1 MRWCILSTF
10 TFWNDQNGPEMKHIF
25 AIFSCLSVLL
35 LHSVVMGQVLNDFE
49 FEQWSDLPV
58 YRQGAQ
64 LHNAWAGGLNN
75 VQFGKFDLDGDGWD
89 DLLVFDRHGDRL
101 LPFIFS
107 RQNQAEVY
115 TYAPYYRRFF
125 PVLNHWFQVADYNG
139 DAKPDIFSYTPGGIM
154 VYKNTG
160 DQVPRFVKAVDPYIT
175 SLQGSIYTNLLVTYV
190 DYPVIADLD
199 GDGDLDILTFWGL
212 GSWVELHRNMSVE
225 VTGSADSLLFRKET
239 GCWGRFAEN
248 PESNIIYLDTCYAG
262 GSARFPSNDPKHTG
276 STFCL
281 LDMNGDQKLDLL
293 LGDVDYPDPAPLINA
308 GSNMEAEMV
317 EQLPQYPVMDPVY
330 LWSFPLAQHIDITN
344 SGRKDLVVSPFDPSL
359 VKSRGSESV
368 WLYKDI
374 SSGTGPEFVLADKSF
389 LQRTMIDMGLGAYP
403 VFSDVNGDGLTDM
416 VAGNYGL
423 YDTCF
428 MNNAGQLK
436 CYYYS
441 RLYLFMNTGTAES
454 PEFTLA
460 DDDFA
465 GIPALSIQGAY
476 PAFADLDGDGDMDML
491 LGSDSGK
498 ILFFDNIAG
507 AGAVPVFA
515 EPIADYQ
522 QIEVESFSTPV
533 LFDFDGDGDADLITG
548 SSRGRLSFY
557 RNEGSAGQPVFSLV
571 TDFWGG
577 VDVTD
582 FQLSYTGYSVPA
594 FIRNGSGEVN
604 LLVGSETGIISRYNN
619 LSTEPGALFNKADDH
634 FMYISEGIR
643 TSPAAADLNAD
654 GYPDLA
660 VGNYSGG
667 IALYKGKSPGP
678 AGIPGSYGETGV
690 DVLVAP
696 NPAIGTTSITIRS
709 DGNWSV
715 EIINAYGAVVK
726 TMSAAGNEPLQVG
739 WDVLPAGIYNILCT
753 KAGSPRVKTATK
765 LAVIR

>member
-1 MRWCILSTF
+1 MQWLILPTF
-10 TFWNDQNGPEMKHIF
+10 TFLNDRNKPEMKYFITL
-25 AIFSCLSVLL
+25 LSWLSLLL
-35 LHSVVMGQVLNDFE
+35 LHPDVRGQELNDFE

-58 YRQGAQ
+58 FWNGVH

-75 VQFGKFDLDGDGWD
+75 VQFGRFDLDGDGLD

-101 LPFIFS
+101 LPFLFS
-107 RQNQAEVY
+107 IQDQHAVY

-125 PVLNHWFQVADYNG
+125 PAMNHWFQVADYNG
-139 DAKPDIFSYTPGGIM
+139 DGKTDIFTYTPGGIM

-160 DQVPRFVKAVDPYIT
+160 DHNPQFEKAVDPYIT

-225 VTGSADSLLFRKET
+225 ETGSADSLLFRKET
-239 GCWGRFAEN
+239 GCWGHFAEN

-262 GSARFPSNDPKHTG
+262 GGVRFHANDPKHTG

-281 LDMNGDQKLDLL
+281 IDIDGNQVLDLL

-308 GSNMEAEMV
+308 GSNMEALMT
-317 EQLPQYPVMDPVY
+317 EQLPQYPLTDPVY

-403 VFSDVNGDGLTDM
+403 VFADVNGDGLTDM

-533 LFDFDGDGDADLITG
+533 LFDFEGDGDADLITG

-594 FIRNGSGEVN
+594 FILNGSGEVN

-660 VGNYSGG
+660 VGNYGGG
-667 IALYKGKSPGP
+667 IALFKGKNPGP
-678 AGIPGSYGETGV
+678 AGIPESYGESLTR
-690 DVLVAP
+690 VLVAP
-696 NPAIGTTSITIRS
+696 NPAMDMTKVTILS

-715 EIINAYGAVVK
+715 DIINVYGALVNTIPAVGHQ
-726 TMSAAGNEPLQVG
+726 TIQLG
-739 WDVLPAGIYNILCT
+739 WDDLPAGIYSIVCT
-753 KAGSPRVKTATK
+753 KAGSPRAKTAVK
-765 LAVIR
+765 LVVIR

>member
-75 VQFGKFDLDGDGWD
+75 AQFGKFDLDGDGWD

-403 VFSDVNGDGLTDM
+403 VFADVNGDGLTDM

-533 LFDFDGDGDADLITG
+533 LFDFEGDGDADLITG
-548 SSRGRLSFY
+548 GSRGRLSFY

-660 VGNYSGG
+660 VGNYGGG

-739 WDVLPAGIYNILCT
+739 WDDLPAGIYNILCT

>member
-115 TYAPYYRRFF
+115 TYSPYYRRFF

-317 EQLPQYPVMDPVY
+317 EQLHQYPVMDPVY

-403 VFSDVNGDGLTDM
+403 VFADVNGNGLTDM

-604 LLVGSETGIISRYNN
+604 LLVGSETGIISRYSN

-660 VGNYSGG
+660 VGNYGGG

-696 NPAIGTTSITIRS
+696 NPAMGMTNITIRS

-739 WDVLPAGIYNILCT
+739 WDDLPAGIYNILCT
-753 KAGSPRVKTATK
+753 KAGNPRVKTATK

>member
-1 MRWCILSTF
+1 
-10 TFWNDQNGPEMKHIF
+10 MKQF
-25 AIFSCLSVLL
+25 LTLLSCLSLLL
-35 LHSVVMGQVLNDFE
+35 LHPDARGQALNDFG

-58 YRQGAQ
+58 NMQGVQ
-64 LHNAWAGGLNN
+64 MRNAWAGGLNN
-75 VQFGKFDLDGDGWD
+75 VQFGKYDLDGDGLD

-107 RQNQAEVY
+107 RQDQEAIY

-125 PVLNHWFQVADYNG
+125 PALNHWFQVADYNG
-139 DAKPDIFSYTPGGIM
+139 DGKPDIFTYTPGGIM

-160 DQVPRFVKAVDPYIT
+160 DQTPQFEKAVDPYIT
-175 SLQGSIYTNLLVTYV
+175 SLQGSIFTNLLVTYV
-190 DYPVIADLD
+190 DYPVIADLE

-212 GSWVELHRNMSVE
+212 GSWVELHRNRSVE
-225 VTGSADSLLFRKET
+225 ETGSADSLLFHKET

-262 GSARFPSNDPKHTG
+262 GGFMVPANDPKHTG

-281 LDMNGDQKLDLL
+281 LDFNGDEVLDLL

-308 GSNMEAEMV
+308 GSNIDALMT
-317 EQLPQYPVMDPVY
+317 EQLPQYPLNDPVY
-330 LWSFPLAQHIDITN
+330 LWSFPLVQHIDITN
-344 SGRKDLVVSPFDPSL
+344 SGRNDLVVSPFDPSL
-359 VKSRGSESV
+359 VKSRGSDCV
-368 WLYKDI
+368 WLYEDV
-374 SSGTGPEFVLADKSF
+374 SSGPAPDFELVEKSF
-389 LQRTMIDMGLGAYP
+389 LQNTMIDLGLGAYP
-403 VFSDVNGDGLTDM
+403 VFADVNGDGLTDL

-441 RLYLFMNTGTAES
+441 RLFLFMNNGTAES

-465 GIPALSIQGAY
+465 GVSAFSIQGAY
-476 PAFADLDGDGDMDML
+476 PAFADLDSDGDIDML
-491 LGSDSGK
+491 LGSDSGE
-498 ILFFDNIAG
+498 IIFFENITG
-507 AGAVPVFA
+507 AGVVPVFA
-515 EPIADYQ
+515 EPEFNYQ
-522 QIEVESFSTPV
+522 QIAVESFSTPV
-533 LFDFDGDGDADLITG
+533 LFDFDEDGDADLITG

-582 FQLSYTGYSVPA
+582 YQLSYTGYSVPA
-594 FIRNGSGEVN
+594 FIRNGSGEIN
-604 LLVGSETGIISRYNN
+604 LLVGSEAGIISRYNN
-619 LSTEPGALFNKADDH
+619 LSTETGALFNKADHH

-660 VGNYSGG
+660 VGNYGGG
-667 IALYKGKSPGP
+667 IALFKGKNPGP

-690 DVLVAP
+690 NVLVAP
-696 NPAIGTTSITIRS
+696 NPAMGMTSITIRS

-739 WDVLPAGIYNILCT
+739 WDDLPAGIYNILCT

>member
-368 WLYKDI
+368 WLYTDI

-416 VAGNYGL
+416 VAANYGL

-476 PAFADLDGDGDMDML
+476 PAFADLDGDGDMYML

-548 SSRGRLSFY
+548 GSRGRLSFY

-660 VGNYSGG
+660 VGNYGGG

-696 NPAIGTTSITIRS
+696 NPAMGMTSITIRS